1 MLEVSMKN
9 TIKNEQQQRCDL
21 ANYLSAIVANALT
34 LEVYIQCIN
43 SDLYLTLHQNLGSNI
58 TLSIA
63 F

>member
-1 MLEVSMKN
+1 MKN